1 MFGYVKYT
9 DGFKAIVATY
19 NKHPKLQPKNISS
32 GHPPSHSLGG
42 KIFQRPGSACERSA
56 KLEDSKAELEGE
68 VATYRTANLKMCF
81 DKLLNQVFSQKEQ
94 SETPEQCEPAPW
106 TPTHPNIPLQRA
118 SRMGR
123 YILFPKWSLFIFA
136 PQSHIGVY
144 LLCIGYCTHFMF
156 QIVVIHLQGEIPVRP
171 EIWAKIKN
179 NTRDS
184 MFVKELA
191 VAFWGT
197 DTLGE
202 RSLTGKECPTT
213 KTTRQPLTL
222 QKLWGLKG
230 MFLAALATC
239 YTSHLLYFL

>member
-1 MFGYVKYT
+1 M
-9 DGFKAIVATY
+9 DA
-19 NKHPKLQPKNISS
+19 
-32 GHPPSHSLGG
+32 
-42 KIFQRPGSACERSA
+42 
-56 KLEDSKAELEGE
+56 
-68 VATYRTANLKMCF
+68 LK
-81 DKLLNQVFSQKEQ
+81 KKS
-94 SETPEQCEPAPW
+94 
-106 TPTHPNIPLQRA
+106 
-118 SRMGR
+118 
-123 YILFPKWSLFIFA
+123 
-136 PQSHIGVY
+136 
-144 LLCIGYCTHFMF
+144 
-156 QIVVIHLQGEIPVRP
+156 IVVIHLQGEIPVRP